1 MYIIETTNAQNTIAR
16 MEKYLYLNMEDPTP
30 AIKKQYAKVKKAI
43 IDLHTELD
51 TLNDMKYKVKD

>member
-1 MYIIETTNAQNTIAR
+1 MDIETTNAENTIA
-16 MEKYLYLNMEDPTP
+16 MIEKCLYLNMEDPTP